1 MEGKNK
7 NKDFGDYS
15 SNLALIASKNLS
27 EDPKKIAEILLGE
40 LVKQD
45 FIHRINIAGPGFIN
59 FFLAPA
65 SRTEILKAINKEIE
79 KEMRKLG
86 IHQMDIAMGE
96 SRALSLDQIKKKFK
110 IKTFF

>member
-1 MEGKNK
+1 MKDQLIEALAKSLKGLEKRYQTDLSSLKIDLTKNK

-59 FFLAPA
+59 FKL
-65 SRTEILKAINKEIE
+65 NKN
-79 KEMRKLG
+79 LF
-86 IHQMDIAMGE
+86 H
-96 SRALSLDQIKKKFK
+96 DQLI
-110 IKTFF
+110 